1 MSPGSLSN
9 VYTTILKL
17 RARKHELA
25 EEITALRGR
34 EKAAS
39 TDSTR
44 EKRPSGNSIKNY
56 FSKSQDRSLPNE
68 PINFLEAYQ
77 PPNNFNVIEEENE
90 VADMDIDV
98 LIKELDPVVENH
110 PQPSKFEEKSELS
123 TNVEESN
130 VNLESEDMFVA
141 EMMPEK
147 DDSGVFSL
155 SSSPPS
161 IQKLLCLPQPSHE
174 DIDRFEFG
182 KALRN
187 ALKKYNA
194 TKSFDL
200 IDPDIPLGST
210 SQIVECK
217 ETLSIPPQAIITHP
231 VEKENLDES
240 VDDIFGDSSLFD
252 DVETPEESKSV
263 KDQVPQANFDFGSPI
278 EAEEVEKENMEEDS
292 SANLLAAKSQFDLGS
307 PFMEEQKNAECSY
320 FEIGSPIVEEVEKEI
335 MEEYGS
341 ANLLAAKSQFDL
353 GSPFMDEEQK
363 NAECSYFEMGSPI
376 VEDGLNEESRFD
388 IGSPIMTVDNG
399 SNFEIGSPVNIDV
412 SDEPKAPRPGS
423 DTSTP
428 ISSSTNM
435 ASSLRKSLFKQNLEN
450 HDERK
455 PSDNMSEDMFED
467 ESDEGELFNTNMEQG
482 NYPQAGDKDN
492 SLFSVT
498 AMVSLMNETNL
509 SPKAKKSISK
519 KKLSMIFRDVNDEDG
534 NGHESNSKTVK
545 PVQSPNI
552 STNAKLSDSFTFDD
566 SFDEN
571 LQSNA
576 LSPPQ
581 KIDIP
586 EESENLLS
594 GLLDDDAPVVIEDE
608 PEAKNKKTPECPICG
623 VTVKGDV
630 NAHIDLCLNDVA
642 IQKMTQAGEISLHDQ
657 DLSRSNND
665 RSPSGVAR
673 DRSSPETSPLIR
685 RSKKRPN
692 VLASQTCN
700 MESVCDAGGDT
711 SSSLD
716 ESREKIV
723 RKMQKKARGRQ
734 FIESEAELS
743 GDNDSGD
750 EAEDTQDHYDQ
761 SFVDDGTQATDHAVY
776 LRSLDKSPEFR
787 RPRALPPVTED
798 IFSQAVNEADSDNY
812 YEEDSFCVGDSMVE
826 DENFHDTLDILE
838 QRAEMA
844 RRGKR
849 TALSNLQPGRAESNG
864 KRRRIITHS
873 SDEET
878 FIREAPEPEPEKH
891 VKRKRIVSSITSSDE
906 EIPSQTERIPSSPSV
921 RTDNISGADFLSDSM
936 LESQKLTIVV
946 NTSEVNRSQD
956 LISTLKHVHQ
966 LRIIVKKFDL
976 VTFVSG
982 LESAIVRM
990 SESEFNLGTNKDKLV
1005 KRVAD
1010 IRESYRDLTIIIEW
1024 EKVKP
1029 GERPKTGT
1037 RTKKQDEI
1045 MAQLVTAGVR
1055 VLFSAATVETA
1066 EVVSRLVRQCEAR
1079 ELAIP
1084 RVKFT
1089 RRQEEM
1095 VDWLQDISGL
1105 SLGSAF
1111 QLSVIFSSLRELVTA
1126 SREVMVS
1133 KGVSRMLAEK
1143 LVMLFNKSFQEKMTE
1158 MAPL

>member
-9 VYTTILKL
+9 IYTTILKL
-17 RARKHELA
+17 RVRKHELA
-25 EEITALRGR
+25 EEISALRGR

-56 FSKSQDRSLPNE
+56 FSKSQEKSQPNE

-77 PPNNFNVIEEENE
+77 PPNNFHVIEEENE
-90 VADMDIDV
+90 GADMDIDV
-98 LIKELDPVVENH
+98 LIEELDPVVEDH
-110 PQPSKFEEKSELS
+110 PQPSKFEEKPEQS

-130 VNLESEDMFVA
+130 VNLDSEDMFVA

-147 DDSGVFSL
+147 EDSGVFSL

-161 IQKLLCLPQPSHE
+161 VQKLLSLPQPSHE

-187 ALKKYNA
+187 ALKKYKH
-194 TKSFDL
+194 TKSLDL
-200 IDPDIPLGST
+200 IDPDIPSSST
-210 SQIVECK
+210 CQIVECK

-263 KDQVPQANFDFGSPI
+263 KDQAPQANFDFGSPI
-278 EAEEVEKENMEEDS
+278 EAEEVEKENMGVDG

-307 PFMEEQKNAECSY
+307 PFMEE
-320 FEIGSPIVEEVEKEI
+320 
-335 MEEYGS
+335 
-341 ANLLAAKSQFDL
+341 
-353 GSPFMDEEQK
+353 EQK
-363 NAECSYFEMGSPI
+363 DTECSYFEMGSPI

-412 SDEPKAPRPGS
+412 SDKPKAPRPGS

-428 ISSSTNM
+428 ISSCTNV

-450 HDERK
+450 LDERK

-467 ESDEGELFNTNMEQG
+467 ESDEEELFNTNMEQ
-482 NYPQAGDKDN
+482 AGENNCNKDK

-519 KKLSMIFRDVNDEDG
+519 KKLSMIFSDINDEDG
-534 NGHESNSKTVK
+534 KSHESVNNDEAVE
-545 PVQSPNI
+545 PVQSTNI
-552 STNAKLSDSFTFDD
+552 PSDAAAKLSDSFTFDD

-571 LQSNA
+571 LQSNV

-586 EESENLLS
+586 EESENLLA
-594 GLLDDDAPVVIEDE
+594 GFLDDDVPEVIEDE
-608 PEAKNKKTPECPICG
+608 PEAKKPPECPICG

-642 IQKMTQAGEISLHDQ
+642 IQKMTQAGEISVHDQ
-657 DLSRSNND
+657 DISRSNND

-685 RSKKRPN
+685 RTKKRPN

-723 RKMQKKARGRQ
+723 RKKQKKSRGRQ

-750 EAEDTQDHYDQ
+750 EADDTQDHYDQ

-864 KRRRIITHS
+864 KRKRIITHS

-878 FIREAPEPEPEKH
+878 FVREAPEPEPEKH

-906 EIPSQTERIPSSPSV
+906 EIPIQTERIPSSPTV
-921 RTDNISGADFLSDSM
+921 RTDNISGADFLSESM

-976 VTFVSG
+976 VTFVTG

-1010 IRESYRDLTIIIEW
+1010 IRESYSDLTIIIEW
-1024 EKVKP
+1024 DKVRP
-1029 GERPKTGT
+1029 GERPRTGT

-1045 MAQLVTAGVR
+1045 MAQLVMAGVR
-1055 VLFSAATVETA
+1055 VLFSGATVETA
-1066 EVVSRLVRQCEAR
+1066 EVVSRLARQCEAR

-1095 VDWLQDISGL
+1095 VDWLQDISGM

-1133 KGVSRMLAEK
+1133 KGVSRMLADK